1 MKYTKEYWGDVA
13 SCIGNIPEIEKLYN
27 KNLLITGATGMLASP
42 VVDIVSFLNREKN
55 AGIKLIIA
63 GRNRQRTLDRFAGVL
78 NEEDIKFVEFDANYM
93 YKLNVEADYIIHA
106 ASNADNGMFL
116 KEPAETLFSNVV
128 GVKSM
133 LDLNVKNKG
142 SRLLYVSSSEV
153 YGELPE
159 KRAASE
165 NTGAAVTSGDAKAA
179 QASDA
184 AGSMIKETDYGY
196 VDVLSTRSCY
206 PNGKRAAETL
216 CSCYITEYG
225 ADVVIARPGY
235 IYGPTIKESD
245 KRASAAF
252 TFDAAAGR
260 NIVMKSK
267 GEQLRSYCYML
278 DCATALL
285 TILLKGECGQAYN
298 ISNKDAI
305 VSIRDV
311 AEALAKAGGVSV
323 VFENPS
329 DAEKSSYNT
338 MKNSAL
344 DASKLEA
351 LGWKGM
357 YGLDEGIRKTLL
369 YL

>member
-1 MKYTKEYWGDVA
+1 MKYTKDYWDDIA

-27 KNLLITGATGMLASP
+27 KKILITGATGMLASP
-42 VVDIVSFLNREKN
+42 VIDIISFLNKEKN
-55 AGIKLIIA
+55 AGIKLTLA
-63 GRNRQRTLDRFAGVL
+63 GRNRQRTFERFKDVIS
-78 NEEDIKFVEFDANYM
+78 EEEVRFVEFDANYI

-116 KEPAETLFSNVV
+116 KEPAETLFSNVF

-153 YGELPE
+153 YGELPG
-159 KRAASE
+159 KRASKNAVRSNDVPAADAS
-165 NTGAAVTSGDAKAA
+165 T
-179 QASDA
+179 
-184 AGSMIKETDYGY
+184 MIKETDYGY
-196 VDVLSTRSCY
+196 IDVLSTRSCY

-216 CSCYITEYG
+216 CACYINEYG

-285 TILLKGECGQAYN
+285 TILLKGECGEAYN

-311 AEALAKAGGVSV
+311 AEALAKESGVSV

-338 MKNSAL
+338 MDNSAL
-344 DASKLEA
+344 DATKLEN
-351 LGWKGM
+351 LGWRGT
-357 YGLDEGIRKTLL
+357 YTLTEGIRRTLRDL
-369 YL
+369 

>member
-1 MKYTKEYWGDVA
+1 MKYTKDYWDDIA

-27 KNLLITGATGMLASP
+27 KKILITGATGMLASP
-42 VVDIVSFLNREKN
+42 VIDIISFLNKEKN
-55 AGIKLIIA
+55 AGIKLTLA
-63 GRNRQRTLDRFAGVL
+63 GRNRQRTFERFKDVIS
-78 NEEDIKFVEFDANYM
+78 EEEVRFVEFDANYI

-153 YGELPE
+153 YGELP
-159 KRAASE
+159 K
-165 NTGAAVTSGDAKAA
+165 K
-179 QASDA
+179 A

-216 CSCYITEYG
+216 CACYINEYG

-285 TILLKGECGQAYN
+285 TILLKGECGEAYN

-311 AEALAKAGGVSV
+311 AEALAKESGVSV

-338 MKNSAL
+338 MDNSAL
-344 DASKLEA
+344 DATKLEN
-351 LGWKGM
+351 LGWRGT
-357 YGLDEGIRKTLL
+357 YTLTEGIRRTLRDL
-369 YL
+369 

>member
-1 MKYTKEYWGDVA
+1 MKYTKEYWDDVA

-78 NEEDIKFVEFDANYM
+78 NEEDIKFVEFDANYI

-159 KRAASE
+159 K
-165 NTGAAVTSGDAKAA
+165 
-179 QASDA
+179 SDY
-184 AGSMIKETDYGY
+184 IKETDYGY

-260 NIVMKSK
+260 NIVMKSR

-357 YGLDEGIRKTLL
+357 YGLDEGIKKTLL

>member
-13 SCIGNIPEIEKLYN
+13 SCICNIPEIEKLYN

-63 GRNRQRTLDRFAGVL
+63 GRNRQRTLDRFAGVIK
-78 NEEDIKFVEFDANYM
+78 EEDIKFVEFDANYM

-159 KRAASE
+159 K
-165 NTGAAVTSGDAKAA
+165 
-179 QASDA
+179 SDY
-184 AGSMIKETDYGY
+184 IKETDYGY

-357 YGLDEGIRKTLL
+357 YGLSEGIERTLK

>member
-63 GRNRQRTLDRFAGVL
+63 GRNRQRTLDRFKGVL
-78 NEEDIKFVEFDANYM
+78 KEEDIKFVEFDANYM

-159 KRAASE
+159 K
-165 NTGAAVTSGDAKAA
+165 
-179 QASDA
+179 SDY
-184 AGSMIKETDYGY
+184 IKETDYGY

>member
-1 MKYTKEYWGDVA
+1 MKYKKEYWDDVA
-13 SCIGNIPEIEKLYN
+13 SCIDSVPEIEKLYN
-27 KNLLITGATGMLASP
+27 KKLLITGATGMLASP

-63 GRNRQRTLDRFAGVL
+63 GRNKQKTLDRFKGAL
-78 NEEDIKFVEFDANYM
+78 SEDDIKFVEFDANYM
-93 YKLNVEADYIIHA
+93 YKLNVEVDYIIHA

-128 GVKSM
+128 GVKTM

-153 YGELPE
+153 YGELPKKSELISE
-159 KRAASE
+159 K
-165 NTGAAVTSGDAKAA
+165 
-179 QASDA
+179 
-184 AGSMIKETDYGY
+184 DYGY

-206 PNGKRAAETL
+206 PSGKRAAETL

-235 IYGPTIKESD
+235 IYGPTIKKTD

-260 NIVMKSK
+260 DIVMKSR
-267 GEQLRSYCYML
+267 GEQQRSYCYML

-285 TILLKGECGQAYN
+285 TILLEGECGEAYN

-311 AEALAKAGGVSV
+311 ADALAKAGGVSV

-338 MKNSAL
+338 MENSAL

-351 LGWKGM
+351 LGWKGI
-357 YGLDEGIRKTLL
+357 YGLEEGIRKTLS

>member
-13 SCIGNIPEIEKLYN
+13 SCIGNIPEIEKIYN

-153 YGELPE
+153 YGEFPE
-159 KRAASE
+159 K
-165 NTGAAVTSGDAKAA
+165 
-179 QASDA
+179 SDY
-184 AGSMIKETDYGY
+184 IKETDYGY

-357 YGLDEGIRKTLL
+357 YRLSEGIERTLK